1 MTQPSVVFLNRVYP
15 PGRGATGRV
24 LRDLARGFA
33 RDGWNVTVITT
44 GAEKGVSYD
53 GAVRVVRVGA
63 AVRPRGKAGYFFVWL
78 KMFLRLLSLPRKDL
92 VVTMTDPPL
101 LVVAGRLAALF
112 RRSRHIHWCQD
123 LYPDLLPALG
133 INLSPRW
140 TSFLR
145 RLSRRSMRKCDK
157 VVVVGRCMAR
167 RLMHSGVRAGR
178 ITVIPNWPDY
188 ELLGPDGRKRM
199 ENCKLP
205 VVHSVDGA
213 RPFED
218 QLHDGKGP
226 KFRVLYSG
234 NIGSAHPMKTIL
246 EAAAILHEDTPDVE
260 FVFVGDGARFDAFA
274 KERAKR
280 GLDNIR
286 FLPYQPASRLWKL
299 MESGDLHLITMK
311 DEAEGLLVPCKL
323 YAALAVGRPCVL
335 IGPGKSETATVIRE
349 FNAGSVVGHGQA
361 EKLAKTIRMYRMSR
375 EAWFR
380 AHEGASAAG
389 QVFVPDEAV
398 SAWLSRARDVIGK
411 SGRLPQGG
419 KKYRPKAA
427 NRNAAQRRPVSQGV
441 HRRDRDGSAGQ
452 RQKRRTEVA

>member
-24 LRDLARGFA
+24 LRDLARGFVK
-33 RDGWNVTVITT
+33 DGWNVTVITT
-44 GAEKGVSYD
+44 GTQKGVSYD
-53 GAVRVVRVGA
+53 GAVRVVRVKA
-63 AVRPRGKAGYFFVWL
+63 PIRPRQVSGYLFVWIKL
-78 KMFLRLLSLPRKDL
+78 FFALLIQPRRDL

-101 LVVAGRLAALF
+101 LVVAGRIVAFLK
-112 RRSRHIHWCQD
+112 RSRHMHWCQD
-123 LYPDLLPALG
+123 IYPDLLPALG
-133 INLSPRW
+133 IDLPPRLM
-140 TSFLR
+140 SFLQK
-145 RLSRRSMRKCDK
+145 LSRRSMKKCDK
-157 VVVVGRCMAR
+157 IVVIGRCMAK
-167 RLMHSGVRAGR
+167 RLIHSGVSAKR

-205 VVHSVDGA
+205 VVHSAPGA
-213 RPFED
+213 RPFEE

-234 NIGSAHPMKTIL
+234 NMGHAHPMKTIL

-311 DEAEGLLVPCKL
+311 DEAEGLLVPCKF
-323 YAALAVGRPCVL
+323 YSALAVGRPCIL
-335 IGPGKSETATVIRE
+335 IGPSKSEAANVIRE

-361 EKLAKTIRMYRMSR
+361 EKLAKTIRMYRMSC

-398 SAWLSRARDVIGK
+398 TAWLVRARDVIGRAAIPHSMK
-411 SGRLPQGG
+411 NNARKAAGTSVPVKRGRLQKGG
-419 KKYRPKAA
+419 KIR
-427 NRNAAQRRPVSQGV
+427 QGRR
-441 HRRDRDGSAGQ
+441 
-452 RQKRRTEVA
+452 KEVA